1 MAETFDPHCVWFVGA
16 GPGDRDTGG
25 LPANADRLDQ
35 DRWHGGEIDDVQ
47 AVVRLRRIAR
57 ALGVSLR
64 TVRRRVAALM
74 EECGVETRFQLA
86 VKLTERGLTGFEG

>member
-1 MAETFDPHCVWFVGA
+1 MAVKIKLTRLGKIRNPQYRVVVADADADQQWASLFQV
-16 GPGDRDTGG
+16 
-25 LPANADRLDQ
+25 DRLD
-35 DRWHGGEIDDVQ
+35 
-47 AVVRLRRIAR
+47 AIAR